1 MTASAA
7 RTIATGELAKS
18 SGWLVALIHLSKGRI
33 EPSEP
38 SDRTSMA
45 AARSAT
51 ALIRRVGRAVS
62 PISQK
67 ANAASVAPRPMVP
80 SRSLRS

>member
-1 MTASAA
+1 MTASAT
-7 RTIATGELAKS
+7 RTIATGEVARS
-18 SGWLVALIHLSKGRI
+18 PGWLLAAIHLSKGRI

-67 ANAASVAPRPMVP
+67 ANPASVAPRPMLP
-80 SRSLRS
+80 STSFRS